1 MIESTRPELSTY
13 QEERLAKFV
22 SDNQKLGK
30 GQIVFAGDSIT
41 EFFSLKKYLGRDLPL
56 INRGI
61 AGTDSV
67 WLLEHLKEQVLDLE
81 PDKLVILIG
90 INDIGRG
97 YPIRD
102 IVNRISNM
110 VMAVRQESLSTE
122 IYLLSVFPVSE
133 RSEHRSKVKVRNN
146 TTVSEL
152 NQELAVLPGVTYV
165 DLFDY
170 LVDDQNQLDEKYT
183 TDGLHLTPL
192 GYQAIAEPIIKEIL
206 E

>member
-1 MIESTRPELSTY
+1 MIETTRPELVAY

-22 SDNQKLGK
+22 NENQKLDK
-30 GQIVFAGDSIT
+30 SQIVFAGDSIT
-41 EFFSLKKYLGRDLPL
+41 EFFALKKYLGREFPL
-56 INRGI
+56 VNRGI

-81 PDKLVILIG
+81 PSKLVLLIG

-102 IVNRISNM
+102 IVTRISDIIM
-110 VMAVRQESLSTE
+110 TVRQESQ
-122 IYLLSVFPVSE
+122 YA
-133 RSEHRSKVKVRNN
+133 SKVKIRNN
-146 TTVSEL
+146 TTVREL
-152 NQELAVLPGVTYV
+152 NQQLAVLPGVTYV

-170 LVDDQNQLDEKYT
+170 LTDNMGQLNDNYT
-183 TDGLHLTPL
+183 TDGLHLSPQ
-192 GYQAIAEPIIKEIL
+192 GYQVLAEPIIKEIL

>member
-1 MIESTRPELSTY
+1 MIETARPELVAY

-22 SDNQKLGK
+22 NENQKLDK

-41 EFFSLKKYLGRDLPL
+41 EFFALKKYLGRDFPL
-56 INRGI
+56 VNRGI

-81 PDKLVILIG
+81 PSKMVLLIG

-102 IVNRISNM
+102 IVNRISEI
-110 VMAVRQESLSTE
+110 VMTVRQESLFTE

-133 RSEHRSKVKVRNN
+133 KSQYASKVKIRNN
-146 TTVSEL
+146 ATVREL
-152 NQELAVLPGVTYV
+152 NQQLAVLPGVTYV
-165 DLFDY
+165 DLYDY
-170 LVDDQNQLDEKYT
+170 LTDAQGQLNDTYT
-183 TDGLHLTPL
+183 TDGLHLSPQ
-192 GYQAIAEPIIKEIL
+192 GYQVLAEPIKKEIL

>member
-1 MIESTRPELSTY
+1 MIETTRPELVAY

-22 SDNQKLGK
+22 NENQKLDK

-41 EFFSLKKYLGRDLPL
+41 EFFALKKYLGREFPL
-56 INRGI
+56 VNRGI

-81 PDKLVILIG
+81 PSKLVLLIG

-97 YPIRD
+97 Y
-102 IVNRISNM
+102 RISDIIM
-110 VMAVRQESLSTE
+110 TVRQESLFTE
-122 IYLLSVFPVSE
+122 VYLLSVFPVSE
-133 RSEHRSKVKVRNN
+133 ESQYASKVKIRNN
-146 TTVSEL
+146 TTVREL
-152 NQELAVLPGVTYV
+152 NQQLAVLPGVTYV

-170 LVDDQNQLDEKYT
+170 LTDDMGQLNDNYT
-183 TDGLHLTPL
+183 TDGLHLSPQ
-192 GYQAIAEPIIKEIL
+192 GYQVLAEPIIKEIL

>member
-1 MIESTRPELSTY
+1 MIETTRPELVAY

-22 SDNQKLGK
+22 NENQKLDK

-41 EFFSLKKYLGRDLPL
+41 EFFALKKYLGRDFPL
-56 INRGI
+56 VNRGI

-81 PDKLVILIG
+81 PSKLVLLIG

-102 IVNRISNM
+102 IINRISDIM
-110 VMAVRQESLSTE
+110 TVRQESLFTE
-122 IYLLSVFPVSE
+122 VYLLSVLPVSE
-133 RSEHRSKVKVRNN
+133 RPEHSSKVKIRNN
-146 TTVSEL
+146 ATVREL
-152 NQELAVLPGVTYV
+152 NQQLAVLPGVTYV
-165 DLFDY
+165 DLYDY
-170 LVDDQNQLDEKYT
+170 LTDAQGQLNDTYT
-183 TDGLHLTPL
+183 TDGLHLSPQ
-192 GYQAIAEPIIKEIL
+192 GYQVLAEPIKKEIL